1 MGNIGQEH
9 PGELRINLRLQ
20 KPDQVALGKLISHCW
35 PQAKSRARAIR
46 TAIEGYPVAMDAL
59 ADARNRIE
67 SLERLLRRLAAADQ
81 AIEAAQGERRTVLR
95 DLAEAL
101 GENEQASS
109 STRSTPMASSEGRR
123 P

>member
-1 MGNIGQEH
+1 MGTPNQEKA
-9 PGELRINLRLQ
+9 GELRINLRLQ
-20 KPDQVALGKLISHCW
+20 KPDQAALERLLKHCW